1 MYVAEKPPPGLEI
14 TPTFTTVP
22 RRPVAASHVERAVP
36 AADPQ
41 DLLALPGLLDL
52 HRHAAPKVPVVVGEV
67 RVAVTHVKQF
77 QGQMAVKGN
86 L

>member
-14 TPTFTTVP
+14 TPTFTTVQ
-22 RRPVAASHVERAVP
+22 RRPVAANHVERVVP

-41 DLLALPGLLDL
+41 DLLGLLDL